1 MSKRLVYVVSE
12 DWAFITHRL
21 SLAKHAIE
29 KRYEVIAVTNINDH
43 GKNLSDIGIDVINI
57 NFSRSFKKPFLDL
70 VSLYKLI
77 RVLQRYKPD
86 IVHNVG
92 VKISLLSSLAGLFSK
107 PKVIINAY
115 TGLGY
120 VFSSNSKLAKI
131 IRFLLIPILRFLN
144 SRTNTWTV
152 FQNENDKLLFIK
164 NKLIE
169 TSRTKIIKGSGV
181 NTNEFPYMKEPEEP
195 IIVMLASRLLWD
207 KGIGEFVET
216 ASELKSKHP
225 EVKFV
230 LVGDI
235 DQQNPMS
242 LETDTLNDWVKEG
255 VIEWWGHKQNMSKIL
270 GLSHIITLPS
280 YREGL
285 PKVLLEAASI
295 GRPIVT
301 TNVPGCR
308 DIVRDNVNGF
318 LVDVKESSGLI
329 EAIDKLILNKEL
341 RLRMGLAGR
350 EIILNELSS
359 KKINEQFIK
368 LYRKSTRPL
377 KL

>member
-12 DWAFITHRL
+12 DWAFISHRL
-21 SLAKHAIE
+21 SLAKFAIE
-29 KRYEVIAVTNINDH
+29 KGYEVIAATNINDH
-43 GKNLSDIGIDVINI
+43 GKNLSDIGINVVNV
-57 NFSRSFKKPFLDL
+57 NFTRSFNKPFLDL
-70 VSLYKLI
+70 ISLYKLI
-77 RVLQRYKPD
+77 RVLQKHKPD

-92 VKISLLSSLAGLFSK
+92 VKISLLSSVAGLFSK
-107 PKVIINAY
+107 PKLIINAY

-131 IRFLLIPILRFLN
+131 IRFLLIPLLRFLN
-144 SRTNTWTV
+144 SRNNTWTV
-152 FQNENDKLLFIK
+152 FQNEDDKLLFIK
-164 NKLIE
+164 NKIVE
-169 TSRTKIIKGSGV
+169 ASRTKIIKGSGV
-181 NTNEFPYMKEPEEP
+181 STDEFPYMKEPEEP

-207 KGIGEFVET
+207 KGIGEFIET
-216 ASELKSKHP
+216 ASGLKSKHP

-230 LVGDI
+230 LVGGI

-242 LETDTLNDWVKEG
+242 LETDTLNGWVKEG

-295 GRPIVT
+295 GRPIVA

-318 LVDVKESSGLI
+318 LVDAKESSGLT

-368 LYRKSTRPL
+368 LYRK
-377 KL
+377 

>member
-21 SLAKHAIE
+21 SLAKFAIE
-29 KRYEVIAVTNINDH
+29 KGYEVVAATNINDH

-57 NFSRSFKKPFLDL
+57 NFSRSFNKPFLDL
-70 VSLYKLI
+70 ISLYKLI
-77 RVLQRYKPD
+77 RVLQQFKPD

-131 IRFLLIPILRFLN
+131 IRFLLIPLLRFLN
-144 SRTNTWTV
+144 SRNNTWTV
-152 FQNENDKLLFIK
+152 FQNEDDKLLFIN
-164 NKLIE
+164 NKIVE
-169 TSRTKIIKGSGV
+169 TTRTNIIKGSGV
-181 NTNEFPYMKEPEEP
+181 STDEFSYMKEPEEP

-207 KGIGEFVET
+207 KGVGEFVET
-216 ASELKSKHP
+216 ASELKSKYP

-242 LETDTLNDWVKEG
+242 LKADTLNGWVKEG
-255 VIEWWGHKQNMSKIL
+255 IIEWWGHKQNMSKII

-280 YREGL
+280 YREGM

-308 DIVRDNVNGF
+308 DIVRDNINGF
-318 LVDVKESSGLI
+318 LVDAKESSGLT
-329 EAIDKLILNKEL
+329 EAIDRLILNKEL

-368 LYRKSTRPL
+368 LYRKSIQPL
-377 KL
+377 KS

>member
-21 SLAKHAIE
+21 SLAKYAIE
-29 KRYEVIAVTNINDH
+29 KGYEVIAVTNINDH
-43 GKNLSDIGIDVINI
+43 GKNLSDSGIDVINI
-57 NFSRSFKKPFLDL
+57 NFSRSFNKPFLDL
-70 VSLYKLI
+70 ISLYKLI
-77 RVLQRYKPD
+77 RVLQRHNPD

-131 IRFLLIPILRFLN
+131 IRFLLIPLLRFLN
-144 SRTNTWTV
+144 SRNNTWTV
-152 FQNENDKLLFIK
+152 FQNEDDKLLFIK
-164 NKLIE
+164 NKIVE
-169 TSRTKIIKGSGV
+169 ASRTKIIKGSGV
-181 NTNEFPYMKEPEEP
+181 STDEFPYMKEPEEP

-216 ASELKSKHP
+216 ASGLKSKHP

-230 LVGDI
+230 LVGGI

-242 LETDTLNDWVKEG
+242 LETDTLNGWVKEG

-295 GRPIVT
+295 GRPIVA

-318 LVDVKESSGLI
+318 LVDAKESSGLT

-368 LYRKSTRPL
+368 LYRK
-377 KL
+377 

>member
-92 VKISLLSSLAGLFSK
+92 VKISLLRSLAGLFSK

-318 LVDVKESSGLI
+318 LVDAKESSGLI